1 MNNYP
6 FFITTELLGGIV
18 KVFMGMIIFFNIN
31 SFVPTPSEYIIIVM
45 ICVYGVISGMNNI
58 SPYID
63 EGANKIVQWLGFLIR
78 SKQKVR

>member
-6 FFITTELLGGIV
+6 FFITAELVGGIV
-18 KVFMGMIIFFNIN
+18 KIIMGIIVFFKIN
-31 SFVPTPSEYIIIVM
+31 TFIPNPAEYIIIVM
-45 ICVYGVISGMNNI
+45 ICVYGVISGMTTI

-63 EGANKIVQWLGFLIR
+63 EWCNKIVQWLGFLIR